1 MGEVIKFAK
10 ARRALAKKTAATE
23 AAANRAKFGR
33 SKGQSIL
40 EKAQAAKIAAD
51 LDKAKRD
58 DDKDR

>member
-10 ARRALAKKTAATE
+10 AKKALAKKAAATE